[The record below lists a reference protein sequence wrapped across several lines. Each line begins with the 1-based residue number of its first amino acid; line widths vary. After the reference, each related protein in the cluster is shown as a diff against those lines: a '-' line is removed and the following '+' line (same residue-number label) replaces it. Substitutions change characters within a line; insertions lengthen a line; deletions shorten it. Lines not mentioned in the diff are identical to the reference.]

1 MGVRGQ
7 DCGRVAGGDRV
18 RAISIGGL
26 LRRLWIPLLLV
37 VVLSV
42 SGLVVTRLHKVFGSQ
57 DLNANAGA
65 GIKIVQFNPK
75 VVKYEID
82 GPPGSVA
89 NINYWDAD
97 ANTHQVNN
105 APLPWSYTISTTLP
119 AVSANIMAQTDAGY
133 IGCRITV
140 DGELREHRTSD
151 GHNAQTF
158 CRVKSAC
165 PAQATMRRE
174 ATVRSGA
181 STQPIL
187 RAQQLNRT
195 AL

>member
-1 MGVRGQ
+1 M
-7 DCGRVAGGDRV
+7 

-42 SGLVVTRLHKVFGSQ
+42 SALVVTRLHKVFGSQ

-75 VVKYEID
+75 VVKYEVD

-89 NINYWDAD
+89 NLNYWDAD
-97 ANTHQVNN
+97 ANTHQVNG
-105 APLPWSYTISTTLP
+105 APLPWQTTISTTLP
-119 AVSANIMAQTDAGY
+119 AVSANIMAQADGDQ

-140 DGELREHRTSD
+140 DGVVREQQHSD

-158 CRVKSAC
+158 CLVKSA
-165 PAQATMRRE
+165 
-174 ATVRSGA
+174 
-181 STQPIL
+181 
-187 RAQQLNRT
+187 
-195 AL
+195 